1 MVISYGVD
9 IFSFAGQDN
18 KLTTFDVEF
27 AMNDISNIV
36 WNPSSF
42 ANLAI
47 PSQKKQL
54 VLALAKTHLD
64 ETSDHTFDDFMR
76 EKGKGLIMLLQ

>member
-1 MVISYGVD
+1 VDD
-9 IFSFAGQDN
+9 IF
-18 KLTTFDVEF
+18 
-27 AMNDISNIV
+27 NIV

-54 VLALAKTHLD
+54 VLTLAKAHLG
-64 ETSDHTFDDFMR
+64 ETFDHTFDDFVVG
-76 EKGKGLIMLLQ
+76 KGRGLIMLLQ

>member
-1 MVISYGVD
+1 MD
-9 IFSFAGQDN
+9 
-18 KLTTFDVEF
+18 
-27 AMNDISNIV
+27 DISSII

-54 VLALAKTHLD
+54 VLALAKAHLG
-64 ETSDHTFDDFMR
+64 ETSDHTFDDFVVG
-76 EKGKGLIMLLQ
+76 KGRGLIMLLQ

>member
-1 MVISYGVD
+1 MS
-9 IFSFAGQDN
+9 FSSLTGQDG
-18 KLTTFDVEF
+18 KLTTSEVEF
-27 AMNDISNIV
+27 AIDDISNIV

-54 VLALAKTHLD
+54 VLALAKAHLS
-64 ETSDHTFDDFMR
+64 ETSDHTFDDFVVG
-76 EKGKGLIMLLQ
+76 KGRGLIMLLQ

>member
-1 MVISYGVD
+1 MD
-9 IFSFAGQDN
+9 
-18 KLTTFDVEF
+18 
-27 AMNDISNIV
+27 DISNIV

-54 VLALAKTHLD
+54 VLALAEAHLG
-64 ETSDHTFDDFMR
+64 ETSDQTFDDFVIG
-76 EKGKGLIMLLQ
+76 KGRGLIMLLQ